1 MRPISP
7 LAMTAVLAVTAVLP
21 AFAAEPQPEIK
32 RPAAATAQ
40 AVGAVHTIRQIP
52 EACARF
58 EGMFTGDAAQPYRFG
73 VVRTSAQCQPRARLL
88 DAAKAKPDAASGWLL
103 NDVIRIPSA
112 ACASQQA
119 VVRVWRKPV
128 AVSTPD
134 KDGQGQARIYLEDA
148 RQDLAAGKIAQAK
161 IPLFAAEM
169 KVEGKC
175 P

>member
-1 MRPISP
+1 MRPISS
-7 LAMTAVLAVTAVLP
+7 LAVTAALAAVVVLP
-21 AFAAEPQPEIK
+21 AFAAGPQPEIT

-58 EGMFTGDAAQPYRFG
+58 EGMFTGEAAQPYRFS
-73 VVRTSAQCQPRARLL
+73 VVRISAQCQPRARLL
-88 DAAKAKPDAASGWLL
+88 DAAKVKPDAASGWLL

-112 ACASQQA
+112 ACTSQQA

-148 RQDLAAGKIAQAK
+148 KQDIAAGKIAQAK